1 MRRYGLLLA
10 LAGWALAA
18 PALAETRDIGSAGYA
33 ARVELHPFE
42 TLTLTDEQF
51 LKGTADEGKP
61 VTIAGSLR
69 IPRGGTD
76 RLPVVIL
83 MHGSGGIG
91 NYVEFWQREL
101 NALGVSTFAIDGF
114 TGRGLTNVNGNQAL
128 LARTNFILD
137 IYRSL
142 GVLAKHPRVD
152 PQRVAIMGF
161 SRGGQAALYASV
173 ERFAHLWNKSGVVP
187 ALYLPFYP
195 DCAITFKADTD
206 VADRPIRIFGG
217 SSDDYNPPA
226 SCASYVERLKA
237 AGKDAQITVYPNAQH
252 VFDIPF
258 GPETP
263 MTVEGGQTV
272 RNCKISEDASSHLIN
287 TVTGAP
293 FTYTDSCVERGPHYG
308 PNAAARSAALQAVR
322 DILPRT
328 FNLK

>member
-1 MRRYGLLLA
+1 MGRFGLVLA
-10 LAGWALAA
+10 LVGWALAA
-18 PALAETRDIGSAGYA
+18 PAMGETPDPGPAGYA

-42 TLTLTDEQF
+42 TLTLTEEQF
-51 LKGTADEGKP
+51 LKGSADVGQP
-61 VTIAGSLR
+61 VTVAGSLR
-69 IPRGGTD
+69 IPRGGSD

-83 MHGSGGIG
+83 MHGSGGIA

-101 NALGVSTFAIDGF
+101 NAMGVSTFAIDGF
-114 TGRGLTNVNGNQAL
+114 TGRGLTNVNANQGL
-128 LARTNFILD
+128 LARTNFIVD
-137 IYRSL
+137 IYRAL

-173 ERFAHLWNKSGVVP
+173 KRFDHLWNKSGIVP

-206 VADRPIRIFGG
+206 VADKPIRIFGG

-226 SCASYVERLKA
+226 PCAAYVERLKA
-237 AGKDAQITVYPNAQH
+237 AGKDVEIAVYPNAQH

-263 MTVEGGQTV
+263 ITVEGGQTV
-272 RNCKISEDASSHLIN
+272 RNCKISEDANGRLVN
-287 TVTGAP
+287 TTTGAA
-293 FTYTDSCVERGPHYG
+293 FTYADPCVERGPHFG
-308 PNAAARSAALQAVR
+308 PNAMARTSALQTVR
-322 DILPRT
+322 ETLTRA
-328 FNLK
+328 FGLK